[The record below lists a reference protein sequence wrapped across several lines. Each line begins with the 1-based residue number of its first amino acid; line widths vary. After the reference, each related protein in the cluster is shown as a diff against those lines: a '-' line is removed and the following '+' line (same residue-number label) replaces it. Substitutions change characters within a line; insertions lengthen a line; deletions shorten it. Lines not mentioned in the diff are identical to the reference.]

1 MAVDRSKVAARI
13 AALLQQTEARGAT
26 AAEAETFMRKARKL
40 MREHN
45 FTAEDLANQTDACID
60 FAQRTVRTG
69 TEFNIIDEIVLTTIA
84 EFTETKVF
92 KVELDGKFDIRFFGY
107 RVDTELATHLYR
119 VCLEAL
125 TSEWNKYLNVTAP
138 GAFRGRTAKYR
149 TKAKVSFQVGIALKL
164 KERLIELMNKDES
177 TGTDLI
183 VLKNQLVVAAFA
195 AAGAPTQ
202 ETMVVEYDP
211 SVQAFH
217 DGIEAGDS
225 VRFHREV
232 GTPAEVKQ
240 LEA

>member
-1 MAVDRSKVAARI
+1 MAVDRSKVAKQI

-26 AAEAETFMRKARKL
+26 QAEAETFMKKARKL

-60 FAQRTVRTG
+60 FQQQTVRTG

-84 EFTETKVF
+84 EFTETKVY
-92 KVELDGKFDIRFFGY
+92 KVELDGKFDLRFFGY

-125 TSEWNKYLNVTAP
+125 TTEWNKYKPKVVGKVTA
-138 GAFRGRTAKYR
+138 
-149 TKAKVSFQVGIALKL
+149 KARVSFQVGIALKL
-164 KERLIELMNKDES
+164 KERLIDLMNKDES

-195 AAGAPTQ
+195 AAGAPKQ

-211 SVQAFH
+211 SVQAFY
-217 DGIEAGDS
+217 DGVEAGDS
-225 VRFHREV
+225 VKFHREV
-232 GTPAEVKQ
+232 GTAATVKQ

>member
-1 MAVDRSKVAARI
+1 MAEDLTKVAKQI
-13 AALLQQTEARGAT
+13 AALLQRTEARGASQ
-26 AAEAETFMRKARKL
+26 AEAETFMRKARKL
-40 MREHN
+40 MRQHN

-60 FAQRTVRTG
+60 FAQQTARTG

-107 RVDTELATHLYR
+107 RVDTELATHLYK

-125 TSEWNKYLNVTAP
+125 TTEWNKYKVRVPVKMGLTA
-138 GAFRGRTAKYR
+138 AK
-149 TKAKVSFQVGIALKL
+149 KARIAFQVGIALKL
-164 KERLIELMNKDES
+164 KERLIDLMNKDES

-195 AAGAPTQ
+195 AAGAPKQ

-211 SVQAFH
+211 SVQAFY
-217 DGIEAGDS
+217 DGVEAGDS
-225 VRFHREV
+225 VKFHREV
-232 GTPAEVKQ
+232 GTAATVKQ

>member
-1 MAVDRSKVAARI
+1 MSVDRSKVAARI

-119 VCLEAL
+119 ICLEAL
-125 TSEWNKYLNVTAP
+125 TTEWNKYKVRLGGLKMNAK
-138 GAFRGRTAKYR
+138 AERKARTA
-149 TKAKVSFQVGIALKL
+149 FQVGIALRL
-164 KERLIELMNKDES
+164 KERLIDLMNKDES

-195 AAGAPTQ
+195 AAGASKQ

-225 VRFHREV
+225 VKFHREV
-232 GTPAEVKQ
+232 GTAAEVKQ